1 MSIHDDESFS
11 SINKEVEKMVG
22 LLDLRLCESVKYYGR
37 FSNTL
42 EYLDNGDYAKVYS
55 IRTKDSKDTL
65 QLEILFVYNPT
76 FKLVYITIRFE
87 EDYIDIGEFNGE
99 ISVDDLI
106 TSSRKCVMIIIN
118 RRTKGYSSTVESKE
132 KILNNISNTLEF

>member
-22 LLDLRLCESVKYYGR
+22 LLNHRLCESVKYYGQ

-42 EYLDNGDYAKVYS
+42 EYLDYGNYAKIYS
-55 IRTKDSKDTL
+55 IITKDSRDLL

-76 FKLVYITIRFE
+76 SKLVYITIRFE
-87 EDYIDIGEFNGE
+87 EDYIDLGEFNEG

-106 TSSRKCVMIIIN
+106 ASSRKCGMDIIN
-118 RRTKGYSSTVESKE
+118 RKTKGYILTIESKE